1 MKGKPQ
7 ERELD
12 EGNKNRNKAEKQRIK
27 SHVGIWVL
35 RARVYPA
42 SVTSP

>member
-1 MKGKPQ
+1 MNGETQ
-7 ERELD
+7 ERKLE
-12 EGNKNRNKAEKQRIK
+12 EGNKNETSRKTTIK